1 LGKESAARYES
12 MRGTVESYMSTKH
25 QALDVPSAGDE
36 SRREYASGI
45 VEWQGVGTSGAV
57 GGLRLRTWMLRRR
70 ADVEL
75 LADDERECRIRPR
88 VRLSARA
95 ASSFVVPGQLFFA
108 PTFTASARLFHG
120 NAKGVAL
127 TIRHDWCTRSPR
139 VPSCRLRIER
149 AKELLSKS
157 PLSINEGA
165 LCVGYGSSQTLV
177 RMFRKEVGVSPMQYR
192 CRRSTRS
199 P

>member
-108 PTFTASARLFHG
+108 RTFTASARLFHG

-127 TIRHDWCTRSPR
+127 TIAHDDTSQLVHPTATRPV
-139 VPSCRLRIER
+139 VPAAHRTRQ
-149 AKELLSKS
+149 
-157 PLSINEGA
+157 GA
-165 LCVGYGSSQTLV
+165 AQQIAA
-177 RMFRKEVGVSPMQYR
+177 FDQ
-192 CRRSTRS
+192 
-199 P
+199 

>member
-1 LGKESAARYES
+1 

-45 VEWQGVGTSGAV
+45 VERQGVGTSGAV

-70 ADVEL
+70 ADIEL
-75 LADDERECRIRPR
+75 LADDDREWRIRRR
-88 VRLSARA
+88 VRLWPGPLRRS
-95 ASSFVVPGQLFFA
+95 VVPGQLFFA

-127 TIRHDWCTRSPR
+127 TIAHDDTSRLVHPTATRPVVPASHRTRH
-139 VPSCRLRIER
+139 
-149 AKELLSKS
+149 
-157 PLSINEGA
+157 GA
-165 LCVGYGSSQTLV
+165 AQQIAALDQ
-177 RMFRKEVGVSPMQYR
+177 
-192 CRRSTRS
+192 
-199 P
+199 